1 MMSKKYQKK
10 TSRSR
15 RKLQK
20 LDQNAVKVDIADG
33 QAKFQMI
40 LPMNALMAE
49 VAGCIEQMSSQ
60 AGLLMMKAMIDE
72 EVEQLAGQ
80 RYTHN
85 ACRQA
90 FRWGSEE
97 GSVIFAGRKV
107 ALERPRIRSKDGQEM
122 PLRRYQAFQ
131 DDRRMQQAVQ
141 DRVVRRVS
149 MRDYEGVID
158 DICDG
163 YGIDKSSVSR
173 QWKAAS
179 AAQLQQM
186 LERRLDDLGLSV
198 LMLDGINFHDYVLVV
213 ALGIDSDGSKHV
225 LGLWPGAT
233 ENAEVVSMLLDDL
246 TGRGLPTD
254 SNLLLVLDGSK
265 SLTKAV
271 KKRFGKRAVI
281 QRCRIHKERNILGH
295 LPKNYHKIVRMK
307 LQTAWNMTDY
317 QQAKEQLQKV
327 HDYLATIN
335 LAAAHS
341 LEEGFE
347 ETLMINRLK
356 LPGNLRRLFGS
367 TNIIESCFSVTKDL
381 CRNVKRW
388 RNADMAW
395 RWAGTMLGQAER
407 RFHRIM
413 GYRDMPLLT
422 KALGAMVDSKE
433 VAA

>member
-1 MMSKKYQKK
+1 MSKKYQKK

-20 LDQNAVKVDIADG
+20 LDKNAVKVNIADG
-33 QAKFQMI
+33 QATFQMI

-49 VAGCIEQMSSQ
+49 VAGSIEQMSSQ

-85 ACRQA
+85 GQRLA

-131 DDRRMQQAVQ
+131 DDRRMQQAVAE
-141 DRVVRRVS
+141 RVVRRVS
-149 MRDYEGVID
+149 TRDYEGVID

-173 QWKAAS
+173 QWKVAS

-186 LERRLDDLGLSV
+186 LERKLDDLDLRV
-198 LMLDGINFHDYVLVV
+198 LMLDGISFHDYLLVV
-213 ALGIDSDGSKHV
+213 ALGIDSGGYKHV

-233 ENAEVVSMLLDDL
+233 ENAEVVGELLDDL
-246 TGRGLPTD
+246 TERGLPTD

-265 SLTKAV
+265 ALAQAV
-271 KKRFGKRAVI
+271 KKRFGKRAII
-281 QRCRIHKERNILGH
+281 QRCRIHKERNVLSH
-295 LPKNYHKIVRMK
+295 LPKKYHQLVRLK
-307 LQTAWNMTDY
+307 LRSAWNMTDY
-317 QQAKEQLQKV
+317 QEAKEQLRKV

-347 ETLMINRLK
+347 ETLTINRLK
-356 LPGNLRRLFGS
+356 LPESLRRLFGS
-367 TNIIESCFSVTKDL
+367 TNIIESCFSVTRDL

-388 RNADMAW
+388 RNVEMAW
-395 RWAGTMLGQAER
+395 RWAGTMLAESER

-413 GYRDMPLLT
+413 GYRDMPLLM

>member
-10 TSRSR
+10 TTRSR
-15 RKLQK
+15 RKLHQ
-20 LDQNAVKVDIADG
+20 LDKNAVKVDIADG

-49 VAGCIEQMSSQ
+49 VAGAIEQMSSQ
-60 AGLLMMKAMIDE
+60 AGLLMMKAMIEE

-80 RYTHN
+80 RYAHN
-85 ACRQA
+85 DQRQI

-131 DDRRMQQAVQ
+131 DDRRMQQAVAE
-141 DRVVRRVS
+141 RVVRRVS
-149 MRDYEGVID
+149 TRDYEGVID

-173 QWKAAS
+173 QWQAAS
-179 AAQLQQM
+179 AAQLKEM
-186 LERRLDDLGLSV
+186 LERKLDDLDLAV
-198 LMLDGINFHDYVLVV
+198 LMLDGISFHDYLLVV
-213 ALGIDSDGSKHV
+213 ALGIDSGGSKHV

-233 ENAEVVSMLLDDL
+233 ENAEVVSMLLEDL
-246 TGRGLPTD
+246 AERGLSAD
-254 SNLLLVLDGSK
+254 KNLLFVLDGSK
-265 SLTKAV
+265 ALAKAV
-271 KKRFGKRAVI
+271 KQRFGKRAVI
-281 QRCRIHKERNILGH
+281 QRCRIHKERNILSH
-295 LPKNYHKIVRMK
+295 LPKKYHQIVRLK
-307 LQTAWNMTDY
+307 LRSAWNMTEY
-317 QQAKEQLQKV
+317 QEAKEQLQKV

-341 LEEGFE
+341 LEEGFA
-347 ETLMINRLK
+347 ETLTVNRLA
-356 LPGNLRRLFGS
+356 LPPSLRKLFGS
-367 TNIIESCFSVTKDL
+367 TNMIESCFSVTKDL

-388 RNADMAW
+388 RNAAMAC
-395 RWAGTMLGQAER
+395 RWAGSMLAEAQR

-413 GYRDMPLLT
+413 GYRDLPLLM
-422 KALGAMVDSKE
+422 KALGVIVDGKE